1 MSASVVV
8 TLVMGESVI
17 AAVAAAKT
25 SSATAQAKTT
35 GKGRSTSARN
45 TTSAMPKQT
54 LFPELATSQDDTAP
68 QADVHATPAA
78 AAVAEAPT
86 PVQPS
91 HHEPEPFSSPVLGGT
106 PAAGLPSTPANPTP
120 YQCNV
125 QGATPGAGVNAA
137 PSTAPSIAM
146 QPLDDDAQLLASGPV
161 DDVAGSLRQCTPLVL
176 KTVVAFASP
185 ASTVV
190 ADAST
195 VPVEADA
202 SVASM
207 RQACSTKRVSISTPV
222 HVKSELPS
230 RHIVRTPY
238 PKSTEKDAAVEELEV
253 DMTPGAPPNPATPSL
268 TGLPSPAPPTFEFP
282 ADVSSESHLELG
294 AAEEPEAA
302 MDPFGS
308 PVAPCVPGGAGHADP
323 CSEDSAVTADAQYE
337 CEDAAMALAAARRIT
352 YEAESLVQPQQL
364 QVPPAEGTI
373 APPPEQ
379 GMERGFSNISAAG
392 TAMYHATALSD
403 SEELMD
409 DVDEFFAEEPFAG
422 NEEQQ
427 QIAEAAMSERELL
440 VPSGMPSVLDDI
452 TQPDE
457 HVAEALPASAT
468 EHAAAEDAAASTV
481 SVQDSMDAA
490 DVPAPPVANSGSIPS
505 VVPDEPNS
513 PTRAEPP
520 AQLLEQPCA
529 ASGGEDLPAAAQAAV
544 PAVTEMEV
552 VLSTVEAAE
561 ALASSADH
569 QYQQPAASQ
578 PRFMA
583 PTASTTQRLKSKVV
597 ATEQYD
603 ARSLN
608 QLRRDIKAVAS
619 KKAKKPQA
627 VTDAAAIRHT
637 PVITPAS
644 ETWTED
650 FDSDDG
656 LEAAYDQ
663 GAEDLLASAMDTLGV
678 TAVSDKP
685 QALKGLPLPQG
696 RHIRFNGDGEVCESP
711 SSGKPAL
718 HGVPKATGVH
728 IRFDD

>member
-1 MSASVVV
+1 MSASAVV

-54 LFPELATSQDDTAP
+54 LFPELVTSQDDTAP
-68 QADVHATPAA
+68 QPDVHATPAA

-86 PVQPS
+86 PAQPS

-106 PAAGLPSTPANPTP
+106 PAAGLPSTPANPIP

-125 QGATPGAGVNAA
+125 QGATPGAGATAA
-137 PSTAPSIAM
+137 PSPAPSIAM
-146 QPLDDDAQLLASGPV
+146 QPLADDAQPLASGPV
-161 DDVAGSLRQCTPLVL
+161 DDGAGSLQQCTPLVL

-185 ASTVV
+185 ASTAV

-238 PKSTEKDAAVEELEV
+238 PKSTEKDTAVEEFEV
-253 DMTPGAPPNPATPSL
+253 DMTPIAPPNPATPLL

-364 QVPPAEGTI
+364 QVSPAEGPI

-392 TAMYHATALSD
+392 TAMYPATALSD

-427 QIAEAAMSERELL
+427 QIAEAAMSEREVL

-490 DVPAPPVANSGSIPS
+490 DVPAPPVASSGSIPS
-505 VVPDEPNS
+505 VVPDEPNIQ
-513 PTRAEPP
+513 TRAEPP

-569 QYQQPAASQ
+569 QYQQACTSLQHQSCGEVAPAHLEPAASQ

-685 QALKGLPLPQG
+685 QALKGLPLPQV
-696 RHIRFNGDGEVCESP
+696 RFRTGNATSL
-711 SSGKPAL
+711 SAL
-718 HGVPKATGVH
+718 
-728 IRFDD
+728 